1 MSAHVLEPL
10 VAISAASL
18 LGVGLLQSETPPG
31 AQQWTVLGLLAFVIV
46 GIGNRLVKSSDKI
59 TESIDRNTAAQASVA
74 QSLDR
79 LTNQTNEARREH
91 EEKAKQILAAI
102 GEVPEAVTDR
112 IRKPA

>member
-1 MSAHVLEPL
+1 MSAHILEPL

-18 LGVGLLQSETPPG
+18 GVALLQADTPPG

-79 LTNQTNEARREH
+79 LTTQTNEARREH
-91 EEKAKQILAAI
+91 EEKARQILAAI
-102 GEVPEAVTDR
+102 AEVPEATADR